1 MTGRIIYDTMVKI
14 RRGNFIFVTWIGAH
28 APRHVHVFANAKLLA
43 KFDLE
48 RNQVIEGRINR
59 RIAKL
64 IQELRAE
71 GRL

>member
-1 MTGRIIYDTMVKI
+1 MTGRIIYDTMGKI
-14 RRGNFIFVTWIGAH
+14 RRGNLIFVTWVGDH
-28 APRHVHVFANAKLLA
+28 APRHVHVFAKGKLLA

-48 RNQVIEGRINR
+48 RNQAIEGRINR